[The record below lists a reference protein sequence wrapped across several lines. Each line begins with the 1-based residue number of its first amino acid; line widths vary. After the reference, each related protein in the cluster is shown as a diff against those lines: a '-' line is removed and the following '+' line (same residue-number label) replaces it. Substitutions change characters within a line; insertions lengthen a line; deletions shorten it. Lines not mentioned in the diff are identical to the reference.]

1 MQTLGIRRRDFIAGA
16 AAFAAARGRAE
27 DAAAR
32 QRRLVDKWEEA
43 TCLVAPADYARY
55 MHDGDT
61 RGLIALKAAELAFD
75 RVLKAAKSTIVAG
88 DAPAVWSVYN
98 MGYVVKTRKSLF
110 AIDLKHRRAAEF
122 APLLDFALV
131 THVHGDHWSKNFCSA
146 MDSAGKTVVSHFL
159 ENKGASLCGFSPGER
174 TLTVNDVEIR
184 TFRVDH
190 APEKWGID
198 FTTAFEMRI
207 GDFRLLH
214 TGDCSPANDKLRVKW
229 GRPDLWLFFPMG
241 RIDVAD
247 ALRRVDPKRCVLGHL
262 WELSHGIDKGRARK
276 SHIER
281 ALSMAG
287 PWRDKT
293 SVAFWG
299 DRII

>member
-1 MQTLGIRRRDFIAGA
+1 MQTLGIRRRDFIAAA

-131 THVHGDHWSKNFCSA
+131 THMFQCHSPKS
-146 MDSAGKTVVSHFL
+146 SHPL
-159 ENKGASLCGFSPGER
+159 PLQQSP
-174 TLTVNDVEIR
+174 
-184 TFRVDH
+184 
-190 APEKWGID
+190 K
-198 FTTAFEMRI
+198 
-207 GDFRLLH
+207 
-214 TGDCSPANDKLRVKW
+214 DCSIHLCLFCCLTYRV
-229 GRPDLWLFFPMG
+229 
-241 RIDVAD
+241 
-247 ALRRVDPKRCVLGHL
+247 
-262 WELSHGIDKGRARK
+262 
-276 SHIER
+276 
-281 ALSMAG
+281 
-287 PWRDKT
+287 
-293 SVAFWG
+293 
-299 DRII
+299 IITIFLNSIYMH